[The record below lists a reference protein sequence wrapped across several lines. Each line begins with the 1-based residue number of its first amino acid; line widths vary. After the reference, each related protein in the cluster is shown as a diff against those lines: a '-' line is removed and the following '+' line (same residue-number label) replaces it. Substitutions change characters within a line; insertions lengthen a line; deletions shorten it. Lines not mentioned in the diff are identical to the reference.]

1 MRTDYDLL
9 KSRARRMRKNP
20 TEAEKI
26 LWQVLRNRQLENI
39 KFRRQHILEPYIV
52 DFYNARFNIV
62 VEIDGPGHGLGRSET
77 YDGRRTGYLKSRYDI
92 SLIRFRST
100 NVESNLPSV
109 LEELS
114 DFINKCSSN

>member
-1 MRTDYDLL
+1 
-9 KSRARRMRKNP
+9 MRKHP

-26 LWQVLRNRQLENI
+26 LWQVLRNRQLKNI

-52 DFYNARFNIV
+52 DFYNARLSIIL
-62 VEIDGPGHGLGRSET
+62 EIDGPGHGIGRSEG
-77 YDGRRTGYLKSRYDI
+77 YDGRRTGYLESRYGV

-100 NVESNLPSV
+100 DVKSNLPSV

-114 DFINKCSSN
+114 DFIDKCSDN